1 MGVLVLIAGS
11 LIVYAM
17 THSIGADDIESE
29 IPDENV
35 LKLPVPAQPHL
46 EGHGPAA

>member
-1 MGVLVLIAGS
+1 VVVVGS

-17 THSIGADDIESE
+17 LNSIGAEDVEAE
-29 IPDENV
+29 IPDEAE
-35 LKLPVPAQPHL
+35 LAQPLPLRPHL